1 MITIFSRLRPSLQE
15 PQREIVESHWR
26 DFSGGPMVKTSPFGA
41 GVQVRSLVGE
51 LKSHM
56 PPGQKTK
63 IQNRINVVANLIKT
77 LKMVHI
83 KKKT

>member
-1 MITIFSRLRPSLQE
+1 
-15 PQREIVESHWR
+15 
-26 DFSGGPMVKTSPFGA
+26 MVKTSPFGA

-63 IQNRINVVANLIKT
+63 IQNRINIVANLIKT

-83 KKKT
+83 KKKQL